1 MAEIP
6 IGAQLEG
13 LFSRLDAQLK
23 VSQYKKA
30 LKSCDDSKW
39 RLLLHAVEKST
50 A

>member
-1 MAEIP
+1 MAETSID
-6 IGAQLEG
+6 AQLEG

-23 VSQYKKA
+23 VSQNKKA

-39 RLLLHAVEKST
+39 RLLLHAVEQFT